1 MTNNPTIA
9 QTLNLALDDLE
20 ICEIDGT
27 APFDLNLDTKG
38 IPETGGS
45 YKSSSC
51 CVVIA

>member
-1 MTNNPTIA
+1 MTDNQNIG
-9 QTLNLALDDLE
+9 QDLNLALDNLE
-20 ICEIDGT
+20 ICGVEGT

-38 IPETGGS
+38 IPETAGS